1 MELVVGSTPLSSRL
15 SWVESSTPLSS
26 MELVVASTPL
36 SSTVLTGAAASTP
49 LSLMELVVMSTP
61 LSSTVVF
68 VAGVT
73 TVVMRGCG
81 LLLCTAAYAG
91 TPKPMTVAPTV
102 VQISD
107 FFMIV
112 SSCVGCYRRHAHT

>member
-1 MELVVGSTPLSSRL
+1 MA
-15 SWVESSTPLSS
+15 STPLSS
-26 MELVVASTPL
+26 MV
-36 SSTVLTGAAASTP
+36 
-49 LSLMELVVMSTP
+49 LVVMSTP
-61 LSSTVVF
+61 LSSTLVF
-68 VAGVT
+68 VAGAT
-73 TVVMRGCG
+73 TVVMRGWG

-112 SSCVGCYRRHAHT
+112 FSCGGCCRRHADT